1 MLFQIGRLLFPELI
15 NRPRTMRLRM
25 LTIFVGLGLVLV
37 IGVVGVMVKASR
49 NAGTAPVSAKPIKP
63 VR

>member
-15 NRPRTMRLRM
+15 NRPRTMRARM

-37 IGVVGVMVKASR
+37 LGVAGVVVKVSGK
-49 NAGTAPVSAKPIKP
+49 AGALPVSSKPIK
-63 VR
+63 